1 MSATMC
7 IYEILAATACAVHFC
22 SNALAKPT
30 DSPQGWP
37 VGLSAMLGDN
47 CLAHCIPTEHDAST
61 GDILLLNYTETMPQ
75 EKGLGDQTGFCE
87 ERNTWEGFLNLTVQ
101 NRRDAPR
108 SEPGAV

>member
-1 MSATMC
+1 MQVRTFISVF
-7 IYEILAATACAVHFC
+7 LLP
-22 SNALAKPT
+22 NALAKPT

-75 EKGLGDQTGFCE
+75 
-87 ERNTWEGFLNLTVQ
+87 
-101 NRRDAPR
+101 
-108 SEPGAV
+108 